1 MGAMLLNSP
10 EIEDIEW
17 TVDLEVQLLFSMIG
31 HKPVGKKLTYICIY
45 QCVVSSVQVVSFM
58 CCFAYCDTKV

>member
-31 HKPVGKKLTYICIY
+31 HKPVGKKLTSTVC
-45 QCVVSSVQVVSFM
+45 
-58 CCFAYCDTKV
+58 